1 MNKTLVCYFSASG
14 VTRGKARELA
24 AETSGDFYE
33 IVPKEI
39 YTEDDLNWHNEN
51 SRSSIEIKDS
61 NCRPA
66 IDDVTIDISG
76 YDTIYIGFPIWW
88 GIAPNVVK
96 TFMDSVDLS
105 GKRIITFC
113 TSGGSPL
120 EPATEDLIKTYPN
133 LSIENGRR
141 L

>member
-24 AETSGDFYE
+24 AEVSGDFYE
-33 IVPKEI
+33 IVPKDI
-39 YTEDDLNWHNEN
+39 YTDDDLNWHDEN
-51 SRSSIEIKDS
+51 SRSSVEIKDS
-61 NCRPA
+61 GCRPA
-66 IDDVTIDISG
+66 IGDITIDVSG
-76 YDTIYIGFPIWW
+76 Y
-88 GIAPNVVK
+88 VK
-96 TFMDSVDLS
+96 TFLDSVDLTN
-105 GKRIITFC
+105 KRIITFC

-133 LSIENGRR
+133 LNIENGRR